1 MKITRNVNEIGKGY
15 GGVVEIE
22 LTPKEVLEAYELQR
36 KEYMAQDIAQNIS
49 DRIEDD
55 GLEDKFAE
63 DWSMRVGERYA
74 SDFVSRL
81 DNYDY
86 YWEIYNDFL
95 RETVERYLRELGYD
109 PDTMEKE
116 DVR

>member
-1 MKITRNVNEIGKGY
+1 MKITRKVSEIGKGY

-36 KEYMAQDIAQNIS
+36 REYMAQDIVQNIS
-49 DRIEDD
+49 DRIEGE
-55 GLEDKFAE
+55 GLEDRFAE
-63 DWSMRVGERYA
+63 DWSMRVGEHYA

-81 DNYDY
+81 DSYDY

-95 RETVERYLRELGYD
+95 RETVDRYLKELGYD

-116 DVR
+116 GKQ